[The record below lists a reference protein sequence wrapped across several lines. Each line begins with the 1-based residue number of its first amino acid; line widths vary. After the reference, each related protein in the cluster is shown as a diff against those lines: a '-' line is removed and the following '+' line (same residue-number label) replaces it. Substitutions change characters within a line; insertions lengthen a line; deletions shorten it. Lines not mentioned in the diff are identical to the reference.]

1 MEKHSVLIVD
11 DEQEMRNVLQNL
23 LSLEGYGVETA
34 SDGREALRKM
44 EKNVFDFILCDV
56 RMPDM
61 DGMEFLKQCKSSG
74 VKSPIIMMS
83 AFGTVDTAIDAMK
96 RGAYDYV
103 SKPFKEDEV
112 LLTLKKVEE
121 RQRLLKENENLRQEV
136 RHDYGF
142 ENMVGKSAA
151 MIQIFQT
158 IQKIADYKTTVL
170 ILGESGT
177 GKELVAKALHYNSQ
191 RCNNPFVTV
200 NCGAIPEN
208 LLESELFGHVK
219 GAFTGATQTKKGL
232 FEEAHGGT
240 LFLDEIGELPLVLQ
254 VKLLRVLQE
263 EEIRRVGDTRPIKV
277 DVRIVA
283 ATIRNLEHEM
293 KEGRFREDLYYRLN
307 VMPVHISPLR
317 EKREDIPLLV
327 EHFIVKYNERMEK
340 TIQGLDP
347 QAMKM
352 FIEYDW
358 KGNVRELENAIERA
372 MVLTQTDKIKLED
385 LPTPVQLGY
394 SMRGPLLD
402 TDLSIKKATREV
414 EVDLI
419 RRALQ
424 KTRGNRTHAAKLLE
438 ISHRALLYKIKEY
451 ELGHIGEEGS

>member
-1 MEKHSVLIVD
+1 MEKHSILIVD
-11 DEQEMRNVLQNL
+11 DEQEMRNFLKDL
-23 LSLEGYGVETA
+23 LSFEGYTVETA
-34 SDGREALRKM
+34 ADGKEALRKM
-44 EKNVFDFILCDV
+44 EKNILDFILCDV

-61 DGMEFLKQCKSSG
+61 DGMEFLRQCKSNG
-74 VKSPIIMMS
+74 IQSPIIMMS
-83 AFGTVDTAIDAMK
+83 AFGTVDTAIEAMK
-96 RGAYDYV
+96 AGAFDYV

-112 LLTLKKVEE
+112 LLTLKKAEE
-121 RQRLLKENENLRQEV
+121 RQRLLRENESLKREV
-136 RHDYGF
+136 HHNYGF
-142 ENMVGKSAA
+142 ESMIAKSAS
-151 MIQIFQT
+151 MLQIFQT

-191 RCNNPFVTV
+191 RSGGSFVTV

-240 LFLDEIGELPLVLQ
+240 LFLDEIGELPLMLQ

-283 ATIRNLEHEM
+283 ATIRNLEQEM
-293 KEGRFREDLYYRLN
+293 KEGRFREDLFYRLN
-307 VMPVHISPLR
+307 VMPIHIPPLR
-317 EKREDIPLLV
+317 ERREDIPLLV
-327 EHFIVKYNERMEK
+327 EHFVVKYNQRMEK
-340 TIQGLDP
+340 TIQGVDSP
-347 QAMKM
+347 AMKM
-352 FIEYDW
+352 FMEYDW

-372 MVLTQTDKIKLED
+372 TVLTKTDKIKLED
-385 LPTPVQLGY
+385 LPTPVQRGY
-394 SMRGPLLD
+394 SPRGPLLD
-402 TDLSIKKATREV
+402 TDLSVKKATREM

-419 RRALQ
+419 QRALQ
-424 KTRGNRTHAAKLLE
+424 KTHGNRTHAAKLLE

-451 ELGHIGEEGS
+451 ELGHIGEGGS

>member
-1 MEKHSVLIVD
+1 MGKHSILIVD
-11 DEQEMRNVLQNL
+11 DEQEMCNVLKDL
-23 LSLEGYGVETA
+23 LSFEGYTVETSA
-34 SDGREALRKM
+34 DGKEALRKM
-44 EKNVFDFILCDV
+44 EKNIFDFILCDV

-61 DGMEFLKQCKSSG
+61 DGMEFLKQCKSNG
-74 VKSPIIMMS
+74 VRSPIIMMS
-83 AFGTVDTAIDAMK
+83 AFGTVDTAIEAMK
-96 RGAYDYV
+96 AGAFDYV

-112 LLTLKKVEE
+112 LLTLKKAEE
-121 RQRLLKENENLRQEV
+121 RQSLLRENENLKREV

-142 ENMVGKSAA
+142 ESMIAKSAS
-151 MIQIFQT
+151 MLQIFQT
-158 IQKIADYKTTVL
+158 IQKISDYKTTVL

-191 RCNNPFVTV
+191 RSGGSFVTV

-232 FEEAHGGT
+232 FEEAHCGT
-240 LFLDEIGELPLVLQ
+240 LFLDEIGELPLMLQ

-283 ATIRNLEHEM
+283 ATIRNLEQEM
-293 KEGRFREDLYYRLN
+293 KEGRFREDLFYRLN
-307 VMPVHISPLR
+307 VMPIHIPPLR
-317 EKREDIPLLV
+317 ERREDIPLLV
-327 EHFIVKYNERMEK
+327 DHFVVKYNQRMEK
-340 TIQGLDP
+340 TIQGVDP
-347 QAMKM
+347 KAMKM
-352 FIEYDW
+352 FMEYDW

-372 MVLTQTDKIKLED
+372 MVLTKADKIQLED
-385 LPTPVQLGY
+385 LPTPVQRGY
-394 SMRGPLLD
+394 SPRGPLLD
-402 TDLSIKKATREV
+402 TDLSIKKATREM

-419 RRALQ
+419 QRALQ
-424 KTRGNRTHAAKLLE
+424 KTHGNRTHAAKLLE

-451 ELGHIGEEGS
+451 ELGHIGEGGS